1 MTDFIYLFACCIIM
15 YLLYCEYQCRM
26 NKILHREYRSQ
37 EAQELDQLR
46 TNNRE
51 VALHEVLRKLRLE
64 YVAPVDLNPAFRAE

>member
-1 MTDFIYLFACCIIM
+1 
-15 YLLYCEYQCRM
+15 M